1 MPKPK
6 LNRRSAR
13 AAGIG
18 AAGLASFAV
27 ADRLSWLA
35 SQLPGNPLEQ
45 WTTALANARCAFSPP
60 WPSLAPA
67 DLMTGAVAGI
77 AASGL
82 LYLKLNG
89 QRKLRDG
96 VEYGSARWSVP
107 ADFKPYTD
115 PNPYRNILLTR
126 TEGKTI
132 NTRPKDYFTARNNNL
147 LVEGSSGSMKT
158 RGVVEPNLM
167 QASPGVSYV
176 TTDPKGS
183 ILPNVG
189 HILETEGFRI
199 KCLDL
204 IEMPK
209 SLHYNPLSYVRSES
223 DVLKLVNVIICNTI
237 GTGERSTEDF
247 WTKAERLLLCALV
260 SYVVNFAPE
269 SERNI
274 ITVLDMINMCEAR
287 EDDEEFQS
295 PVDVLFEELA
305 SREGDCFAV
314 RQYRKYKLA
323 AGKTAKSILV
333 SVGARMAPF
342 DIQELR
348 DLMRYDEL
356 NLDMVGDEPT
366 ALFIQTSDNDRT
378 FDFVAAMVY
387 TQLFNLLTERADRVH
402 GGRLPYHVR
411 FLLDEFANL
420 HIPNFERLIS
430 TIRSRE
436 ISATIIVQNKSQLK
450 AIYKDHAATIIG
462 NCDMRLFL
470 GGRDEE
476 TLRDICEALGRETI
490 ELMNESDTRG
500 SNRSY
505 GQNYQTLGRELMT
518 KDEIAVLP
526 NDECILM
533 VRGLRPFRSKKY
545 DITQHPRYRQH
556 AESDPRL
563 RYDYG
568 QKHLSEAV
576 IDLDEELVFLDGDL
590 PDID

>member
-1 MPKPK
+1 MSKFK
-6 LNRRSAR
+6 FDQNSAR
-13 AAGIG
+13 AIGIG
-18 AAGLASFAV
+18 SAGLASFEV
-27 ADRLSWLA
+27 ANRLSWLA
-35 SQLPGNPLEQ
+35 GQLPGNPLQQ
-45 WTTALANARCAFSPP
+45 WTAAIANAQYAFMPP
-60 WPSLAPA
+60 WPSFTPA
-67 DLMTGAVAGI
+67 DLIAGVTAGI
-77 AASGL
+77 AAGGL
-82 LYLKLNG
+82 LYLKLAE
-89 QRKLRDG
+89 QKKFRDG
-96 VEYGSARWSVP
+96 IEYGSAHWSTP

-115 PNPYRNILLTR
+115 PDPYRNIILTR

-132 NTRPKDYFTARNNNL
+132 NTRPKDYFTARNNNV
-147 LVEGSSGSMKT
+147 LVEGASGSMKT

-176 TTDPKGS
+176 TTDPKGG

-189 HILETEGFRI
+189 HILEQEGFNV

-204 IEMPK
+204 IEMSK

-223 DVLKLVNVIICNTI
+223 DVLKLVNVIIYNTN
-237 GTGERSTEDF
+237 GVGERSTEDF
-247 WTKAERLLLCALV
+247 WTKSERLLLCALI

-295 PVDVLFEELA
+295 PVDILFEELEV
-305 SREGDCFAV
+305 REGDCFAV

-323 AGKTAKSILV
+323 AGKTAKSILI

-348 DLMRYDEL
+348 DLMQYDEL
-356 NLDMVGDEPT
+356 SLDMVGDEPT
-366 ALFIQTSDNDRT
+366 ALFIQTSDSDRT

-387 TQLFNLLTERADRVH
+387 TQMFNLLTERADRVH

-420 HIPNFERLIS
+420 HIPDFERLIS

-450 AIYKDHAATIIG
+450 AVYKDQASTIIG

-476 TLRDICEALGRETI
+476 TLKDICEALGRETI
-490 ELMNESDTRG
+490 DLMNESDTRG

-533 VRGLRPFRSKKY
+533 VRGLHPFRSKKY
-545 DITQHPRYRQH
+545 DITRHPRYHLH
-556 AESDPRL
+556 AESNPKL
-563 RYDYG
+563 RYDYT
-568 QKHLSEAV
+568 QRHLSEAV
-576 IDLDEELVFLDGDL
+576 IDLDEELIFLDGDL
-590 PDID
+590 PDLS